1 MPMLHVGGNLHDI
14 PWFQGAG
21 RFAPRLVPA
30 LTIHADKNLTTT
42 GFCMVNVPIIA
53 ASWFESDVENGDGVP
68 IMRQFI
74 EVGFS
79 GEMLDVGF
87 VEVAKSEKAA
97 VRSGAYLLIADGL
110 AFYHVIPSNHI
121 GVGGNP
127 TVVEC

>member
-1 MPMLHVGGNLHDI
+1 MLHIGGNLHDI
-14 PWFQGAG
+14 PRFQGAG

-30 LTIHADKNLTTT
+30 LPTHADENLAAT
-42 GFCMVNVPIIA
+42 GFRMVNVPIIA
-53 ASWFESDVENGDGVP
+53 ASRFESDVENGDGIP

-79 GEMLDVGF
+79 GEMLGIGF
-87 VEVAKSEKAA
+87 VGIAKSEKTA

-110 AFYHVIPSNHI
+110 AFYHAIPSNHI
-121 GVGGNP
+121 GIGGNP